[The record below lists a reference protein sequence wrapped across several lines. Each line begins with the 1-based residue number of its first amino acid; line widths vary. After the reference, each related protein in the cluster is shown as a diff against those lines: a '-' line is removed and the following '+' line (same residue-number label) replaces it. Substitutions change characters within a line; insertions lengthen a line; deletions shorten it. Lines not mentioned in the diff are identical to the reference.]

1 MNALL
6 TILSLVALLIGLA
19 ATGLMTAE
27 MTAGMLVALVILL
40 ALVRNIGS
48 GLGAAVFW
56 VGLPLLSI
64 VALAVHHSGG
74 SRDAAVAIVAQLG
87 VLGLTLFG
95 LYLIVSAPFRR

>member
-1 MNALL
+1 MNAFL
-6 TILSLVALLIGLA
+6 TILSLVALLVGLA
-19 ATGLMTAE
+19 AGGLMTAE
-27 MTAGMLVALVILL
+27 TTAGMLVALVVLL
-40 ALVRNIGS
+40 ALGRTMGT

-56 VGLPLLSI
+56 VGVPLLSI
-64 VALAVHHSGG
+64 MALAVHHSGG